1 MIIIIECACFCLS
14 QRQHV
19 TGAFVISLAPAAL
32 WSESS
37 HIQNIMSLGVFFF
50 FTKGSGWKPPTHQPS
65 NSEKH
70 YNCVSVDSER
80 YLSWKDFFFLWQMSL
95 VCFFLNLGLI
105 QLIVAVWILLLITHK
120 NSTDNKFTLKSKLA
134 FECTTKC
141 NEISAEV

>member
-14 QRQHV
+14 QTTCHWCVRHQPCSGCSVKWKQPHSEHHV
-19 TGAFVISLAPAAL
+19 
-32 WSESS
+32 
-37 HIQNIMSLGVFFF
+37 LGCFFF

-80 YLSWKDFFFLWQMSL
+80 YLSWKDFFYDKCLSF
-95 VCFFLNLGLI
+95 FFLNLGLI
-105 QLIVAVWILLLITHK
+105 QLILAVWILLLITHK

-134 FECTTKC
+134 FEYTTKC

>member
-1 MIIIIECACFCLS
+1 MMIIIECACFCLS
-14 QRQHV
+14 HRQHV

-50 FTKGSGWKPPTHQPS
+50 TKGSGWKPPTHQPS

-70 YNCVSVDSER
+70 SNCVSVDSER
-80 YLSWKDFFFLWQMSL
+80 YLSWKDFFYDKCLS
-95 VCFFLNLGLI
+95 CFFLNLGLI
-105 QLIVAVWILLLITHK
+105 QLILAVWILLLITHK
-120 NSTDNKFTLKSKLA
+120 NSTDNKFTLKSKLM
-134 FECTTKC
+134 FEYTTKC